1 MSNQPTTDS
10 VVNAEAAARALARA
24 FHEAYERLA
33 PSYGYKTRE
42 ASAVPWDLVPANN
55 RALMT
60 AVAAEVGPAIAAQAL
75 RNYANQQHPHAVGH
89 SRQVDYGTGVEYD
102 TECGGCGSSWSETEG
117 GCTER
122 VELLRAA
129 NALVAPPGPDCN
141 CHETGAPCN
150 CAD

>member
-1 MSNQPTTDS
+1 MTNQPTLTD
-10 VVNAEAAARALARA
+10 ETIDAARGAVL
-24 FHEAYERLA
+24 EAIPTGL
-33 PSYGYKTRE
+33 SHG
-42 ASAVPWDLVPANN
+42 
-55 RALMT
+55 
-60 AVAAEVGPAIAAQAL
+60 AAEHIGLGVIDAVGPHIAAQAL
-75 RNYANQQHPHAVGH
+75 RTYANQQHPHAVGH
-89 SRQVDYGTGVEYD
+89 ARQVDYGTGIEYD